1 MADFGYLSDTDDSAV
16 DELISQTK
24 ELCVLEQV
32 SAVNCSGFTDS
43 LLPTELEQR
52 FRKLKSFP
60 ATKPKPPTNI
70 NDTHYAKSLSHL
82 KSQVDHK
89 AECETFSDSKKNP
102 DGKMGLEGKP
112 VPEYDS
118 SPINSCN
125 SSTENEIFS
134 DSKQNPDG
142 KTDLKEKS
150 KRESVSVSVPK
161 LKSSSKSCSS
171 PLSSSNSWKVSRS
184 RSPSPP
190 LKSGCLWCSPKS
202 GSKKKSKDK
211 ENRVLSSSLDWG
223 KTDEF
228 LSDLSTFSAKEQQK
242 MLKKAIKEEEK
253 VSREADED
261 RQMGKASLYEDEGS

>member
-16 DELISQTK
+16 DELISQAK

-70 NDTHYAKSLSHL
+70 NDTHCAKSLPHS

-89 AECETFSDSKKNP
+89 AECETFSDEKKNP
-102 DGKMGLEGKP
+102 DWKMGLEGKP

-118 SPINSCN
+118 SPINSSN
-125 SSTENEIFS
+125 SS
-134 DSKQNPDG
+134 PDG
-142 KTDLKEKS
+142 KTNLEEKS
-150 KRESVSVSVPK
+150 KRGSVSVSVPK
-161 LKSSSKSCSS
+161 LKLSSKSCSS
-171 PLSSSNSWKVSRS
+171 PLSSSNSWKISRS
-184 RSPSPP
+184 PSPSPP

-202 GSKKKSKDK
+202 SSKKKSKDK

-253 VSREADED
+253 VSREAEKIVKWAK
-261 RQMGKASLYEDEGS
+261 QASTRMRAHDSEDELSDD